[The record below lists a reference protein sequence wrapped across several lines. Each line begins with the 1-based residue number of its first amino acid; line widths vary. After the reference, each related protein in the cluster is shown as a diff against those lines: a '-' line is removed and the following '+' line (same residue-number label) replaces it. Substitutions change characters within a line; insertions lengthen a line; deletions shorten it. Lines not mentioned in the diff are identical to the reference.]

1 MKPKPRATS
10 DVLQDL
16 AQLSNVVIQSNAV
29 LVGKVETAAAKDDKK
44 RAEKGTSVRRKA
56 GLEALPRAE
65 LGKSLELAPWHVL
78 HDLAQ
83 ALSLSRQG
91 AGRGLAEH
99 WGSLKYSQALDA
111 VANSYILLS
120 AEAKGVARDYKRL
133 QSRELGQGF
142 ALALARHALGRR
154 YPDRFVSFVSAEVVI
169 RAGWSKGSAGY
180 RYRPDFFAEVWKP
193 GEASRVFPI
202 AATGNHGG
210 PKPSYTQLAAGSAHV
225 EAMHIG
231 TWNETPCL
239 VFSTELPSQGAVT
252 VHVLH
257 ARGEGG
263 WLDGSPEHPLRS
275 LDSPAERGNIVP
287 GIQLPSHRDG
297 VPQSEPGFHVQSE
310 DSAWFQHVVART
322 ATAGT
327 AAFAGDGATTA
338 RYLTIDQGSRRY
350 DTGIAH
356 AASGS
361 VQDSA
366 YRLLGIPFVGT
377 DHVFRLNNKRVEA
390 FSGVAVDLFAL
401 LSAGKAEEY
410 RSEIYTRRGTWP
422 EQTWDPNWGG
432 PVSIREDGTVL
443 AMRLLRL
450 RKNTSVEVAPT

>member
-1 MKPKPRATS
+1 MTKG
-10 DVLQDL
+10 VLRDL
-16 AQLSNVVIQSNAV
+16 ARPSNVAVQSDSA
-29 LVGKVETAAAKDDKK
+29 LVGSVEVAVAKDDKK
-44 RAEKGTSVRRKA
+44 RAEKGTSLRRKS

-65 LGKSLELAPWHVL
+65 LGQSVELAPWHVL

-111 VANSYILLS
+111 VADSYIQLS
-120 AEAKGVARDYKRL
+120 AEAKGIARDYKRL

-142 ALALARHALGRR
+142 ALALARQALLRR
-154 YPDRFVSFVSAEVVI
+154 YPDRFVSFVSADVVI
-169 RAGWSKGSAGY
+169 RAGWSKGSVGY
-180 RYRPDFFAEVWKP
+180 AYRPDFFAEVWKP
-193 GEASRVFPI
+193 GEPSRVFPI
-202 AATGNHGG
+202 ATTGNHGG
-210 PKPSYTQLAAGSAHV
+210 PKPSYSQLAACSAHV

-231 TWNETPCL
+231 AWNETPCL
-239 VFSTELPSQGAVT
+239 VFSTEFPSEGPVT

-257 ARGEGG
+257 ARGEDG
-263 WLDGSPEHPLRS
+263 WLYGSPEHPLRMVN
-275 LDSPAERGNIVP
+275 SPAEKGNIVP
-287 GIQLPSHRDG
+287 GIQPPTRGDR

-327 AAFAGDGATTA
+327 TAFAGDGATTA
-338 RYLTIDQGSRRY
+338 RYLTTDQGSRRY
-350 DTGIAH
+350 DAGVAH

-361 VQDSA
+361 VQDA
-366 YRLLGIPFVGT
+366 TYRLLGIPFVGT

-390 FSGVAVDLFAL
+390 FSGVAADLFAL

-410 RSEIYTRRGTWP
+410 RSEIYARRGTWP
-422 EQTWDPNWGG
+422 GQTWDPNWGG
-432 PVSIREDGTVL
+432 PVSIQEDGTVL

-450 RKNTSVEVAPT
+450 RKSTSTEDAST